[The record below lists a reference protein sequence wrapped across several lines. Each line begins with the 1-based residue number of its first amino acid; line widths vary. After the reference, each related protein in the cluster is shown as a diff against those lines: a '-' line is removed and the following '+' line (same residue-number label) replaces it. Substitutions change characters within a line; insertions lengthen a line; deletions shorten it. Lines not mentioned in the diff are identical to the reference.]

1 MYVPVLRGLGLLE
14 PTAGGLTVRSAAT
27 CLSAAERA
35 EAQSKCAPPVN
46 LRGLG
51 QLAPRS
57 TPMAGR
63 LTGMDP
69 CAALKLPACPTPK
82 CLDATTIAMIT
93 GCATGNPPAGV
104 NCSDPWNQWTILAL
118 GLSTLPFCQKPA
130 QLTLPTCLTKDQLA
144 MVFYC
149 QRYPKYD
156 GPDKAMNAKC
166 WLFRHDP
173 AFWSAYQNKLLC
185 VTPAAPPPPVLKPPP
200 VVAPPPPAPRPPP
213 VLKAPPPPVAKPP
226 VVVAKPPPV
235 VAPPPVLAP
244 PMIAPPMVQSEE
256 PPALEPP
263 VQKAGIGV
271 GGLLAIAAGVAVGG
285 WLIFGRKKKK
295 LPGPVP
301 A

>member
-1 MYVPVLRGLGLLE
+1 MSYVPVLRGLGLLE

-27 CLSAAERA
+27 CLSAQERQ

-51 QLAPRS
+51 QMPMAPRT

-82 CLDATTIAMIT
+82 CLDATTIAMIM
-93 GCATGNPPAGV
+93 GCATGAPPAGV

-118 GLSTLPFCQKPA
+118 GLSALPFCQRPA
-130 QLTLPTCLTKDQLA
+130 QMTLPTCLTKDQLA

-166 WLFRHDP
+166 WMFRHDA

-185 VTPAAPPPPVLKPPP
+185 VTPAPT
-200 VVAPPPPAPRPPP
+200 PPPPAPRPLVVLPP
-213 VLKAPPPPVAKPP
+213 PAPPPPKPLVVLKPPP
-226 VVVAKPPPV
+226 VVVAKPPGVVPPPPPF
-235 VAPPPVLAP
+235 VAPR
-244 PMIAPPMVQSEE
+244 PPMVQPVA
-256 PPALEPP
+256 PPMLEPP

-285 WLIFGRKKKK
+285 WLLFGRKKKN
-295 LPGPVP
+295 LPGQ
-301 A
+301 AAA